1 MLTYTYHTDSLFKLN
16 MEHLSAEFMSMF
28 NSMASLKTTHVF
40 PTPVQLSTMTL
51 SGKYNNDDTPL
62 PVDVIRKAMTG
73 IVTEDG
79 LQLAV
84 PKVVKHR
91 DPAARNT
98 NMRKFDHQV
107 SFNLGT
113 SSMKVFYNGALHGTG
128 FSSIDDFM
136 IMAALV
142 AKQILTIAG
151 IELEVADVSTNLIN
165 MSTSTV
171 DALWRPVKFNMK
183 HLAAAFERTGVQ
195 SYFNPEQHPAVKV
208 LLSDSKKK
216 LCTAFVFPTGSIS
229 IFGSKE
235 PKHIAQ
241 IYRTLF
247 EVMDAN
253 FELAQVCDLRKT
265 TLKTRLDISH
275 GYPSSSV
282 RLLK

>member
-1 MLTYTYHTDSLFKLN
+1 

-28 NSMASLKTTHVF
+28 SSMASLKTRHVF

-51 SGKYNNDDTPL
+51 SGKYNNGDTPL
-62 PVDVIRKAMTG
+62 PIDVIRTSMAG
-73 IVTEDG
+73 VVTEDG

-84 PKVVKHR
+84 PKVVKRR
-91 DPAARNT
+91 DPTVRNT

-128 FSSIDDFM
+128 FSTIEDFM
-136 IMAALV
+136 NMAALV
-142 AKQILTIAG
+142 AKHISTVVD

-183 HLAAAFERTGVQ
+183 HLAAAFERSDKTGVQ

-208 LLSDSKKK
+208 ILSDPKKK

-235 PKHIAQ
+235 PEHIAQ

-247 EVMDAN
+247 EVMDTN
-253 FELAQVCDLRKT
+253 FELAQVCELRKT

-275 GYPSSSV
+275 GYPTTSV
-282 RLLK
+282 RLLR